1 MTGTRLVK
9 SSWKGVNICRV
20 EICQKRQELVAH
32 MQSVRIKFDPYP
44 DLLLVL
50 HSIFSVKH
58 KQFPCTEVLP
68 RVIVRPPSET
78 ERGGF
83 EYNLDCHWFF
93 FLWHETQQCFKLSMI
108 FCFDSPANITITVL
122 FVPAWFLVY
131 HNESPP
137 PFFFL
142 TSRLYSWPLM
152 THYCHH
158 YRSLSTFLLCSFGSA
173 RNAPSYA
180 LSHLLIHPSS
190 RHAQ

>member
-1 MTGTRLVK
+1 M
-9 SSWKGVNICRV
+9 V

-32 MQSVRIKFDPYP
+32 MQSVPHQIWSYLYP

-68 RVIVRPPSET
+68 RVIVRPLSET

-83 EYNLDCHWFF
+83 EYNLDCYWFF
-93 FLWHETQQCFKLSMI
+93 FLWHETQQCFKLSMV

-131 HNESPP
+131 HNESLPP
-137 PFFFL
+137 LFFFFL
-142 TSRLYSWPLM
+142 SVIYIHDHSWPISVLA
-152 THYCHH
+152 TDLFY
-158 YRSLSTFLLCSFGSA
+158 FSFVLF
-173 RNAPSYA
+173 R
-180 LSHLLIHPSS
+180 
-190 RHAQ
+190 